1 VLGDRPPDAIW
12 GIGAKTVAKLAAL
25 GITTVRQLAAA
36 DMTVLAKEFGPTT
49 GPWLVLLGNGRGEKE
64 VDSTPYVPR
73 SHGREVTYQ
82 RNLSDWAAIA
92 VEIDR
97 LARQVAAE
105 VTDRPVARVVVKVRY
120 APFDTITHGATVP
133 PSERW
138 PPGAVPPPGE
148 QLPLGGPEDGGERWA
163 ATFERAAR
171 AALAMFTP
179 GRPVRLLGVR
189 AEFADNPG

>member
-1 VLGDRPPDAIW
+1 
-12 GIGAKTVAKLAAL
+12 
-25 GITTVRQLAAA
+25 
-36 DMTVLAKEFGPTT
+36 
-49 GPWLVLLGNGRGEKE
+49 LGNGRGESE

-82 RNLSDWAAIA
+82 RNLTDWAAIA

-120 APFDTITHGATVP
+120 APFVTITHGASVP
-133 PSERW
+133 PAERR
-138 PPGAVPPPGE
+138 PPGAGPPPGE
-148 QLPLGGPEDGGERWA
+148 QLPLGAPEAGGDQWA

-171 AALAMFTP
+171 AALATFTP
-179 GRPVRLLGVR
+179 DRPVRLLGVR
-189 AEFADNPG
+189 AEFADNPD